1 MLAAERH
8 LVLIAA
14 AAACTLLSACV
25 SPPFVTEGV
34 NKEVTPVDLLE
45 TADGEQSADK
55 VLWGGV
61 VISSANTDST
71 TEIEV
76 LSYPLDYLQR
86 PNPGLRSTGRFLMV
100 LDGYIETADFANG
113 HRVTALGSPGET
125 RTGKI
130 GESEYRYPVLKL
142 AAPTDLHRW
151 SDEEYYNSSPYSPI
165 GIGIG
170 ISISN

>member
-1 MLAAERH
+1 MCIRDSFL
-8 LVLIAA
+8 
-14 AAACTLLSACV
+14 
-25 SPPFVTEGV
+25 TEGV
-34 NKEVTPVDLLE
+34 NKELQPIDLLD
-45 TADGEQSADK
+45 ADLPDADSPDARSGEKSNEPIEAK

-61 VISSANTDST
+61 VIGSANTDST

-86 PNPGLRSTGRFLMV
+86 PDPALRSTGRFLMV
-100 LDGYIETADFANG
+100 VDGYIETADFATG
-113 HRVTALGSPGET
+113 RRVTALGSIGET

-130 GESEYRYPVLKL
+130 GESEYRYPVLQL

-151 SDEEYYNSSPYSPI
+151 SAEEYYNSRPVSPI